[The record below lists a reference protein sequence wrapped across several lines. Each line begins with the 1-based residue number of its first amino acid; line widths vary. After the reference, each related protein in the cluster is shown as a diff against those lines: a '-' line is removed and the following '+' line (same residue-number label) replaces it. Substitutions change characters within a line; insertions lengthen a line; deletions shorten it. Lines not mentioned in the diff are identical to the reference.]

1 MQFMSHGPAIDS
13 FNRVLQRAAR
23 NGGRLPTRGVAHAVK
38 RTDDDNFEG
47 WANAGTNDYDK

>member
-13 FNRVLQRAAR
+13 FNRVLQRAAP
-23 NGGRLPTRGVAHAVK
+23 NGGRLPARGVAHAVK